1 MAQPSHRDQL
11 IKGAIRCL
19 QTKGY
24 ARTTARD
31 IAAASGANL
40 ASIGYHFGSKE
51 ALLNEAMIRLF
62 ARRNWRVGE
71 STFAE
76 EDATPL
82 ERLRATFIA
91 AGEVFEAPRPLFVS
105 FVEAIAQAGRSE
117 EVREQ
122 LAAHYREA
130 RRATAGAVRAMF
142 GPVADRLG
150 TDAEVMASLVLALFD
165 GLVLQWL
172 LEPDAIPSGEEL
184 ITALVETMA
193 LALEEDEVGPRADG
207 NGSPGRPPKA
217 RPPRGVRA

>member
-11 IKGAIRCL
+11 LKGAIKCL

-24 ARTTARD
+24 AHTTARD

-62 ARRNWRVGE
+62 TRRNWRVGE

-91 AGEVFEAPRPLFVS
+91 AGEVFQAPRLLFVS

-122 LAAHYREA
+122 LAAHYRDA
-130 RRATAGAVRAMF
+130 RRATADSVRAMF
-142 GPVADRLG
+142 GPAAERLG
-150 TDAEVMASLVLALFD
+150 GDPDVMASLVMGLFD

-172 LEPDAIPSGEEL
+172 LEPGAVPSGDEL
-184 ITALVETMA
+184 ITALVDIMT
-193 LALEEDEVGPRADG
+193 LALEEDAASRPAEG
-207 NGSPGRPPKA
+207 NGSAGRPPKT
-217 RPPRGVRA
+217 RQPGGVHA

>member
-11 IKGAIRCL
+11 LKGAIKCL

-31 IAAASGANL
+31 IAAASDANL

-62 ARRNWRVGE
+62 ARRNWRVGG
-71 STFAE
+71 SAFAQ

-82 ERLRATFIA
+82 ERMRALFVA
-91 AGEVFEAPRPLFVS
+91 AGEVLKAPRPLFVS

-117 EVREQ
+117 DVREQ
-122 LAAHYREA
+122 LAAHYRDA
-130 RRATAGAVRAMF
+130 RRATAEAIREIF
-142 GPVADRLG
+142 GPAAERLG
-150 TDAEVMASLVLALFD
+150 DEADVMAVLLLALFD

-172 LEPDAIPSGEEL
+172 LEPEVVPSGEEQ
-184 ITALVETMA
+184 ITALIETMT
-193 LALEEDEVGPRADG
+193 LALEEDSDGRSPGSRTRRSRPRARRQ
-207 NGSPGRPPKA
+207 GS
-217 RPPRGVRA
+217 VRA

>member
-11 IKGAIRCL
+11 LKGAVKCL

-62 ARRNWRVGE
+62 SRRNRRLGG
-71 STFAE
+71 SIFAE

-82 ERLRATFIA
+82 DRLRTMFVG
-91 AGEVFEAPRPLFVS
+91 AGEVLKAPRPLFVS

-117 EVREQ
+117 ELREP
-122 LAAHYREA
+122 LAAHYRDA
-130 RRATAGAVRAMF
+130 RRATAEAVRTMF
-142 GPVADRLG
+142 GPAAEHLG
-150 TDAEVMASLVLALFD
+150 GDPEVMAVLLIALFD

-172 LEPDAIPSGEEL
+172 LEPDAIPSGEEQ
-184 ITALVETMA
+184 ITALVKTIA
-193 LALEEDEVGPRADG
+193 LALEEEAIDA
-207 NGSPGRPPKA
+207 
-217 RPPRGVRA
+217 